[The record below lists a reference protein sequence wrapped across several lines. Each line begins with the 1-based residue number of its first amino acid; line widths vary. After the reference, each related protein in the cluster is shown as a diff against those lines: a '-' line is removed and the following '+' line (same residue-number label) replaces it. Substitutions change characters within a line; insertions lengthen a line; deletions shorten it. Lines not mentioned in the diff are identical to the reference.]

1 MILYKNIQAAIADL
15 QGTVLETLQISPTK
29 NWFVTH
35 PTIAFYPAGSV
46 GLYIEASCALR
57 CAGSVHIEVGSYE
70 IVSGRWLARELIALE
85 KSDLIAGLFAPG
97 QAGRDAAKEVAA
109 RLRVG
114 EPAHVFT
121 TPYGVIEYWGM
132 SALVRKFGPDP
143 EAIARGVFRE
153 PVACLFPRA
162 DLVCA
167 LAQQEM
173 EA

>member
-1 MILYKNIQAAIADL
+1 MILYKSIQAAILDL
-15 QGTVLETLQISPTK
+15 QGTVLETLQVSPTK
-29 NWFVTH
+29 NWPVTH
-35 PTIAFYPAGSV
+35 PTIAFYPTGPV
-46 GLYIEASCALR
+46 GLYIESTGALR

-70 IVSGRWLARELIALE
+70 IVSGRWLARELLALE
-85 KSDLIAGLFAPG
+85 KSGLIARLFAPG
-97 QAGRDAAKEVAA
+97 QAGLDAAKEIAA

-121 TPYGVIEYWGM
+121 TPYGVIEDWGM
-132 SALVRKFGPDP
+132 SALIKKFGPDP